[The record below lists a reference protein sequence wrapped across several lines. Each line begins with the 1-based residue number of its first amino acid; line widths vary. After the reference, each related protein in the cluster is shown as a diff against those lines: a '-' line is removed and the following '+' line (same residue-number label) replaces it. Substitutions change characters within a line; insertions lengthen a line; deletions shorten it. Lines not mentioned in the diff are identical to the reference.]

1 MAKFGSNEDTTF
13 LVESPE
19 KSTKKKNRF
28 ESQYFINEIK
38 QHFNLRNPKG
48 NKPTL
53 VYFVVKINREQ
64 IRLSTKCKVYPT
76 HWDNC
81 KAKEGNLFTLIE
93 NNNNRILN
101 EQIDIYNK
109 RFEEYKYLAN
119 CGHIEINKATLKHYI
134 YNGTM
139 MTEKKETIDI
149 CRVIR
154 SYLNKDTGIRDSTKT
169 NYFRFIDKFDA
180 YLKTTEINGFAEI
193 NSKLFRGFQE
203 WLKDNVSGGGKNTK
217 AKPQSINKIVNC
229 MLTIIKRYLVIN
241 EHITGS
247 QFNDIVVADLRE
259 INVDDKIALLDDELM
274 MLYNYKCDNKRDE
287 EIRDLFLLE
296 CTTGQRIS
304 DIDKV
309 ANNIE
314 HKGNRTY
321 INIVQDKTTEK
332 VQVDIIFEIALE
344 IIAKYDEQ
352 LPTYNRKIFNQ
363 RIKEI
368 AKNAGITG
376 IEEIR
381 QQQVDKSEIVVESK
395 ERFNCISSHTGRRTF
410 ATLLSLRGWHY
421 SEIAR
426 YSGHNKLEM
435 VQLYDKSKKGTKVK
449 VMFEE
454 LKKNHPDQLL
464 KMVNDNQE
472 PQTSKIAQVDVIQP
486 QNNSNDLESM
496 LKQLLE
502 LHTPKDT
509 KTKVDNKNNVLFD
522 TLFCKR
528 WTGIA
533 FKSYCTKLRGMKQ
546 NDQELTNFN
555 NAIATII
562 KDINKP
568 DTIIKMAIDDY
579 KPNQDDYFKL
589 RSLIGSWIELK
600 IDDDIIFKYIER
612 AKQVGIDTNGLKEY
626 IEETKSYM
634 V

>member
-1 MAKFGSNEDTTF
+1 MVLYESNNDVKHLFEPQFQTTG
-13 LVESPE
+13 L
-19 KSTKKKNRF
+19 NNQN
-28 ESQYFINEIK
+28 ESQYFINELK
-38 QHFNLRNPKG
+38 QYYNLRNVKE
-48 NKPTL
+48 NKPSI
-53 VYFVVKINREQ
+53 VYFIVRYKGEQ
-64 IRLSTKCKVYPT
+64 IKVSTRCKVYPK
-76 HWDNC
+76 HWDNY
-81 KAKEGNLFTLIE
+81 KAKESSLFTLME

-101 EQIDIYNK
+101 EQIDVYNK
-109 RFEEYKYLAN
+109 RFEEYKYLTN
-119 CGHIEINKATLKHYI
+119 CGHIQLNKTTLKQYI
-134 YNGTM
+134 YNGTI

-154 SYLNKDTGIRDSTKT
+154 TYLNKDTGIKDSTKT
-169 NYFRFIDKFDA
+169 NYYRFIDRFDA
-180 YLKTTEINGFAEI
+180 YLKTIEINGYSDV

-203 WLKDNVSGGGKNTK
+203 WLKDNITGGGKNTK

-229 MLTIIKRYLVIN
+229 MLTLIKRYLVVN

-247 QFNDIVVADLRE
+247 QFNDIVIADLRE

-332 VQVDIIFEIALE
+332 VQVDIIFKMALN

-352 LPTYNRKIFNQ
+352 LPTYDRKIFNQ

-368 AKNAGITG
+368 ARNAGITG

-381 QQQVDKSEIVVESK
+381 QQQVDKSEIIVESK
-395 ERFNCISSHTGRRTF
+395 ERYNCISSHTGRRTF
-410 ATLLSLRGWHY
+410 VTLLSLRGWHY
-421 SEIAR
+421 NEIAR

-435 VQLYDKSKKGTKVK
+435 VQLYDKSRTGTKVK
-449 VMFEE
+449 VMYEE
-454 LKKNHPDQLL
+454 LEKNHPELLL
-464 KMVNDNQE
+464 KMVNDKQE
-472 PQTSKIAQVDVIQP
+472 PQTSKVINTGIQT
-486 QNNSNDLESM
+486 NNDLESM
-496 LKQLLE
+496 LKQLLDI
-502 LHTPKDT
+502 HKPKDT
-509 KTKVDNKNNVLFD
+509 KTKVNDKNNVLFD

-528 WTGIA
+528 WTNIA
-533 FKSYCTKLRGMKQ
+533 FKTYASKCRNIKQ
-546 NDQELTNFN
+546 TEQALINYD

-562 KDINKP
+562 KDANKP

-589 RSLIGSWIELK
+589 RTLIGSWIELK
-600 IDDDIIFKYIER
+600 LDDDIIFKYIER
-612 AKQVGIDTNGLKEY
+612 AKQVDINTTGLKEY
-626 IEETKSYM
+626 FVETKSYFA
-634 V
+634 